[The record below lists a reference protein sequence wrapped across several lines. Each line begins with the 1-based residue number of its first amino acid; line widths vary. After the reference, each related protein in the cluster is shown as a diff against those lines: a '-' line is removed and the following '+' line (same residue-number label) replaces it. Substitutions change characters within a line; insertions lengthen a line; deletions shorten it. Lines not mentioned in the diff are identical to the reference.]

1 MTLHWKHCQLDL
13 NMVNDS
19 PFEDLS
25 HLRHVYGS
33 QIKKRQAKPNP
44 NDFLLGT

>member
-1 MTLHWKHCQLDL
+1 
-13 NMVNDS
+13 MVNDS
-19 PFEDLS
+19 PLEDLS

-44 NDFLLGT
+44 NDFRLGT